1 MLTGLFPVNN
11 IMPQYLCII
20 RGKKLAKQMKM
31 LYNYNNSKKGIF
43 SKELLKYGFGNS

>member
-11 IMPQYLCII
+11 IMPQTLCII

-31 LYNYNNSKKGIF
+31 LYNDYNAKKGNF
-43 SKELLKYGFGNS
+43 FKELFYGFGNS